1 MSINPNIFKAYDI
14 RGKYPEEFDEDA
26 AYKIARASALFLGAK
41 RIAVAMDNRYSSESL
56 KKTVI
61 DGLLAEGIE
70 IVDCGVSTTPM
81 FYFAV
86 NSQNTDG
93 GIMITASHNP
103 PQYNG
108 LKITEK
114 NAKPIGQDSGLLEIK
129 EIALNRDFERSD
141 PPKGNIIENGHLCA
155 YADFLVQGRKFPA
168 ARVVVDVGCGPAGEI
183 IREVSERAGIEI
195 SELCF
200 PPCATLA
207 HEANP
212 LKDENVI
219 DLQKAIIEK
228 NADFGVAFDG
238 DGDRVFFF
246 DSKGERIPTYA
257 VASLLASEFLKENKG
272 VAVISDVRMPKAFT
286 ETIQASG
293 GKVVRSRVGHAF
305 IKKLLRENDAIF
317 GAEVSGHY
325 YFRDFF
331 GVDSGMY
338 AFVKVM
344 DIMAKSDKSLVYLT
358 KPFLARFQSGELDFK
373 VADKETAILKLE
385 NIFADGKISKLDGLT
400 VEYKDWWFNVRPSN
414 TEPLLR
420 VNIEAET
427 AEKLSETKE
436 SIEKILNFN

>member
-1 MSINPNIFKAYDI
+1 MVINQSIFKAYDI
-14 RGKYPEEFDEDA
+14 RGKYPEEFNEDA

-41 RIAVAMDNRYSSESL
+41 RIAVAMDNRSSSESL
-56 KKTVI
+56 KKAVI

-70 IVDCGVSTTPM
+70 VVDCGVSTTPM

-86 NSQNTDG
+86 NSQSTDG
-93 GIMITASHNP
+93 GIMVTASHNP

-114 NAKPIGQDSGLLEIK
+114 RAKPIGQDSGLLEIK
-129 EIALNRDFERSD
+129 ELVLNKDFELGD
-141 PPKGNIIENGHLCA
+141 LPKGKIIENGHLCA
-155 YADFLVQGRKFPA
+155 YADFLVQDMKFPPVRA
-168 ARVVVDVGCGPAGEI
+168 VVDVGCGPAGEI
-183 IREVSERAGIEI
+183 IREVGERAGIEI
-195 SELCF
+195 LELCF
-200 PPCATLA
+200 PPCAALA

-228 NADFGVAFDG
+228 NADLGVAFDG

-257 VASLLASEFLKENKG
+257 AASLMASEFLKENKG
-272 VAVISDVRMPKAFT
+272 ASVISDVRMPKAFR

-293 GKVVRSRVGHAF
+293 GKVIQSRVGHAF
-305 IKKLLRENDAIF
+305 IKKLLRENDAVF

-344 DIMAKSDKSLVYLT
+344 DIMARSGKSLVDLA
-358 KPFLARFQSGELDFK
+358 KPFLSRFQSGELDFK

-385 NIFADGKISKLDGLT
+385 NIFADGKISKPDGLT
-400 VEYKDWWFNVRPSN
+400 VEYENWWFNVRPSN

-427 AEKLSETKE
+427 EDLLEQARDK
-436 SIEKILNFN
+436 IEVIL